1 MGGYIYVATT
11 ASRPAE
17 VKIGCTTGSPQK
29 RMRELSI
36 PSRQMVLLYAE
47 EATDARMLE
56 REVHAVLAHARVHS
70 RYEFFAV
77 TVAEAKQAIRRA
89 KARIR
94 ARGNKGL
101 HWNMPFPH

>member
-56 REVHAVLAHARVHS
+56 REVHAVLAHARVSLAVRVLCGDGGRGETGHS
-70 RYEFFAV
+70 
-77 TVAEAKQAIRRA
+77 TSQS
-89 KARIR
+89 
-94 ARGNKGL
+94 
-101 HWNMPFPH
+101 PD